1 MHEVHD
7 TLCHGLENPSRN
19 SSQDYVIGFPESVRK
34 LWQFRT
40 GSVAMGNKSTMIRI
54 GLLAA
59 AVALLVGCS
68 GTPKVM
74 AVQLPEPKD
83 VPREKWSDA
92 MHVLT
97 AMNISGQRDV
107 PLELSG
113 VAGGAGSAGSSGAV
127 FGDAG
132 LSVVGFV
139 SPPTGFSGGAAAGVG
154 VGLMLLGGSSDPA
167 RATQVVAWVPVDQA
181 SSPEEAS
188 ALALRKVEEAR
199 KKVFA
204 NGLSKLPMRTGQ
216 YPDGHSRAYA
226 SLADIYAERPIPL
239 SDKAATPPSFL
250 QSPLS
255 YGPIFIR
262 GNQFTL
268 DAYKNDMTASEAMLL
283 ASQYLPEWV
292 YIYHPGQQLRKDSIP
307 AAIFNQGRAMYFV
320 GK

>member
-1 MHEVHD
+1 MRLHD
-7 TLCHGLENPSRN
+7 TLCHGLENPSRH
-19 SSQDYVIGFPESVRK
+19 SSQADAIGFPGGVRK

-40 GSVAMGNKSTMIRI
+40 GSVAMGNKSTTIRI

-113 VAGGAGSAGSSGAV
+113 VAGGAGSAGSSGPV
-127 FGDAG
+127 LGDAG

-167 RATQVVAWVPVDQA
+167 RATQVVAWVPSDQA
-181 SSPEEAS
+181 SSPDEAS
-188 ALALRKVEEAR
+188 ALALSKIEEVRRKI
-199 KKVFA
+199 FSG
-204 NGLSKLPMRTGQ
+204 GLSKLRIQTGK
-216 YPDGHSRAYA
+216 YPDSHSRAYA
-226 SLADIYAERPIPL
+226 SLADIYAERPIPF
-239 SDKAATPPSFL
+239 SDEAATSPSFL

-262 GNQFTL
+262 HNQFTL
-268 DAYKNDMTASEAMLL
+268 DAYKNDMTTSEAMLL
-283 ASQYLPEWV
+283 ASQSLPAWI
-292 YIYHPGQQLRKDSIP
+292 YIYHPGQRLRKDSIP